1 MIAQNL
7 PLLQLFTQLRK
18 ADLPLG
24 IDEYQL
30 VIRALQAGFGI
41 SDRAA
46 LKRLCRTLWVKS
58 ADEDRIYDYHFEH
71 LMSRPI
77 ENEQAAQLHE
87 ASTISPEAS
96 TDPSASLP
104 SEPAL
109 HDSPI
114 PATGSEPI
122 VNIEDEVQV
131 AQAVLQAASKDAEF
145 PFSRYI
151 LSDEYF
157 PVTRRQMK
165 QSWRYLR
172 RPVREGPPVELDVEN
187 TVIEVSRKGV
197 LLEPVLVPR
206 RINRAELLLIIDHGG
221 SMVPFHILS
230 QRLIE
235 TVLRGGRLGKAH
247 IYYFHNCPMD
257 YLYLDTAQQEHEAID
272 EVFYARYSQQAGAL
286 VFSDAG
292 AARGGSNP
300 ERIDL
305 TVSFLERLKKQFRYV
320 AWLNPM
326 PRTRW
331 PGTTA
336 SRIMQHVPMFDL
348 SRRGLDEAISV
359 LRGHPSYLAST
370 LRHHYHE

>member
-1 MIAQNL
+1 VSAQNL

-30 VIRALQAGFGI
+30 VLCALQAGFGI
-41 SDRAA
+41 SDRAS
-46 LKRLCRTLWVKS
+46 LKRLCRTLWIKS
-58 ADEDRIYDYHFEH
+58 ADEDRLFDYHFER
-71 LMSRPI
+71 LIPGST
-77 ENEQAAQLHE
+77 ENEHSAQMYE
-87 ASTISPEAS
+87 SSRISPEVS
-96 TDPSASLP
+96 TDSSAPPPYNPSI
-104 SEPAL
+104 
-109 HDSPI
+109 HDSPF
-114 PATGSEPI
+114 PASVSESI

-131 AQAVLQAASKDAEF
+131 AQAVLQAASKDSEI

-172 RPVREGPPVELDVEN
+172 RPVREGPPVELDIEN
-187 TVIEVSRKGV
+187 TVNEVGRKGM

-206 RINRAELLLIIDHGG
+206 RINRAELLLLIDHGG

-272 EVFYARYSQQAGAL
+272 EIFFARYPQRAGAL

-300 ERIDL
+300 ERIAL
-305 TVSFLERLKKQFRYV
+305 TVSFLERLKQQVPYV

-326 PRTRW
+326 PHTRW
-331 PGTTA
+331 PSTSA
-336 SRIMQHVPMFDL
+336 SKIMQHIPMFDL